1 MILWYS
7 MISGHIM
14 ENPME
19 NPIPRG
25 PRFIWNTPHRRHG
38 IWGTFWDQ
46 IPHVCPVCFSRMY
59 DMDISRMRNDR
70 GADSTDIGMRRRD
83 IFLRFMDLWGLNI
96 LNFKPPTSLR
106 FKHFKLKKPA
116 TRGGVFGLRLS
127 QSHLHCWGAKIDS
140 WDMTNRQRW
149 LKTIVIAPPKRQN
162 SNFLPI

>member
-96 LNFKPPTSLR
+96 LGLTLNHPHLWGLNILNWKNQPPEEVYLVWGWARVTCTAGVPRLTHEIWPTGRDGS
-106 FKHFKLKKPA
+106 KL
-116 TRGGVFGLRLS
+116 
-127 QSHLHCWGAKIDS
+127 
-140 WDMTNRQRW
+140 
-149 LKTIVIAPPKRQN
+149 
-162 SNFLPI
+162 